1 MNSNNKTENKILTVP
16 NLLSLFRLI
25 LIPIIIWLYS
35 FQKEY
40 FPAGALLILSGLT
53 DLADGYIARHFNAV
67 SNIGKILDPIADKL
81 TQAAMLFCLVTRFP
95 LMAAPF
101 GFLIIKELFI
111 GTTGLLMIRKTKKV
125 VGADLHGKVATALLY
140 AMMILHIFWIDIP
153 EVVSAASVVVCLI
166 SMAFTLLVYGS
177 RNLRVLQGQ
186 EELTEKKE
194 KKKK

>member
-1 MNSNNKTENKILTVP
+1 MNSENKTENKILTIP

-25 LIPIIIWLYS
+25 LIPVIIWLYW
-35 FQKEY
+35 FRKDY
-40 FPAGALLILSGLT
+40 FPAGVLLIISGLT

-101 GFLIIKELFI
+101 GFLVIKEVFI
-111 GTTGLLMIRKTKKV
+111 GTTGLLMIRKTGKV
-125 VGADLHGKVATALLY
+125 VGADVHGKVATTLLY

-153 EVVSAASVVVCLI
+153 SAVSAVSILICLV
-166 SMAFTLLVYGS
+166 SMAFTLLTYGS
-177 RNLRVLQGQ
+177 RNMRVLQGQ
-186 EELTEKKE
+186 EKLDEK
-194 KKKK
+194 

>member
-1 MNSNNKTENKILTVP
+1 MNSENKTENKILTIP

-25 LIPIIIWLYS
+25 LIPVIIWLYW
-35 FQKEY
+35 FRKDY
-40 FPAGALLILSGLT
+40 FPAGVLLIISGLT

-101 GFLIIKELFI
+101 GFLVIKEIFI
-111 GTTGLLMIRKTKKV
+111 GTTGLLMIRKTGKV
-125 VGADLHGKVATALLY
+125 VGADFHGKVATTLLY

-153 EVVSAASVVVCLI
+153 SAVSAVSILICLV
-166 SMAFTLLVYGS
+166 SMAFTLLTYGS
-177 RNLRVLQGQ
+177 TNMRVLQGQ
-186 EELTEKKE
+186 EKLDEK
-194 KKKK
+194 